1 MAQETGLSVASPE
14 FAVIQRPPFA
24 HEIQGGQAEE
34 DEMRSTSIMLM
45 AALAATAVLVGSSRA
60 EAACVGDCSG
70 DGEVT
75 VDELI
80 RGVNIA
86 LDLAA
91 PASCTAMDGNQDGQV
106 TVAELVLAVNGALNG
121 CPAVATPTP
130 TPTRTEAVA
139 SPTPACDESD
149 GTAAV
154 SATSAAP
161 ESGRGQLD
169 ATCVTAENAGGTR
182 TELTRVSVRGTVN
195 GTAFLLQVYFVTATG
210 AVDTVSYGWAPS
222 PSIPD
227 FFANFAF
234 CNTPACAG
242 ASVDLGN
249 KTVRLNGT
257 ALTGEGASAVLD
269 GSITLDRIPT
279 PPATTP
285 TPACPGGNVSLVI
298 SDIQGST
305 PGGPPPST
313 LELGM
318 AMNYSQPANPPA
330 LATLS
335 ALYDGCPMPFPRL
348 TLGFSFSAAAFEAG
362 GSYSVGDFQG
372 AINQIEFRREGFSAA
387 NEWRARSGT
396 LVVDS
401 IVDGDVTFRIVD
413 ARMMYQDIGPP
424 RTFLLNGSGRL
435 DAQP

>member
-1 MAQETGLSVASPE
+1 
-14 FAVIQRPPFA
+14 
-24 HEIQGGQAEE
+24 
-34 DEMRSTSIMLM
+34 MRTKTTTLM
-45 AALAATAVLVGSSRA
+45 AVLAATVVLVGSSRT
-60 EAACVGDCSG
+60 EAACVGDCGG

-75 VDELI
+75 VNELV

-86 LDLAA
+86 LELAA
-91 PASCTAMDGNQDGQV
+91 PDTCTAMDGNQDGQV

-121 CPAVATPTP
+121 CATAVATPTP
-130 TPTRTEAVA
+130 TPTPTEAVA

-154 SATSAAP
+154 SATSASP
-161 ESGRGQLD
+161 ESGRGPLD
-169 ATCVTAENAGGTR
+169 ATCVTVENAGGTR

-195 GTAFLLQVYFVTATG
+195 GTAFLLQLYFVTATG

-222 PSIPD
+222 PTIPD
-227 FFANFAF
+227 FFENFAF

-242 ASVDLGN
+242 ASVNLGS

-257 ALTGEGASAVLD
+257 ALGGEGATAVLD
-269 GSITLDRIPT
+269 GSITLDQIPT

-285 TPACPGGNVSLVI
+285 TPACPGGSVSLVI

-318 AMNYSQPANPPA
+318 AMNFSQPANPPA

-362 GSYSVGDFQG
+362 GSYPVGDFQG

-387 NEWRARSGT
+387 NIWLARSGT

-413 ARMMYQDIGPP
+413 AHMMYSDIGAP
-424 RTFLLNGSGRL
+424 RTFVLNASGRL
-435 DAQP
+435 EAKP